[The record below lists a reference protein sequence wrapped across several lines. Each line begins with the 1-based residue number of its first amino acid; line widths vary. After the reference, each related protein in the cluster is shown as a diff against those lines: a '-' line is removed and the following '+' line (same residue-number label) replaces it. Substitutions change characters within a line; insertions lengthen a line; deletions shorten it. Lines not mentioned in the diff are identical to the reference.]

1 MIYGDNTSNIQ
12 SYKEFNKMSSE
23 PLTITGND
31 QTQEDKKL
39 QERVKSSGPLPDH
52 IAIIMDGNG
61 RWAQKKGNIRLFG
74 HKAGVESVR
83 DITESCAQ
91 LGVKYLT
98 LYAFSTENWNRPPS
112 EINGLM
118 KLLVQ
123 TLRNEAERLK
133 ENDIKLV
140 TIGQI
145 ERLPGKC
152 QSQLREVI
160 ELTKDN
166 KRMQLCLALSYSGRW
181 DITEAV
187 KSISKEVHEGNIH
200 PDQIDDDLIS
210 SYLSTATVPDPDLI
224 IRTSG
229 EYRISNFLLWQLAYS
244 ELYITETYWPDF
256 RRDELY
262 QAIFSFQK
270 RDRRYGK
277 VNNGHNKNLSTSVIN
292 QITS

>member
-1 MIYGDNTSNIQ
+1 LQ
-12 SYKEFNKMSSE
+12 SYKDLENMALE
-23 PLTITGND
+23 PLSLTDGK
-31 QTQEDKKL
+31 QSLEDKKI
-39 QERVKSSGPLPDH
+39 QEDLCESGSVPEH

-61 RWAQKKGNIRLFG
+61 RWAQKKGNIRLHG

-83 DITESCAQ
+83 DVTESCAQ

-98 LYAFSTENWNRPPS
+98 LYAFSTENWNRPSS

-123 TLRNEAERLK
+123 ALRNEADRLNK
-133 ENDIKLV
+133 NDIKLI

-145 ERLPGKC
+145 ERLPAKC
-152 QSQLREVI
+152 QRQLDEVK

-166 KRMQLCLALSYSGRW
+166 TRMQLCLALSYSGRW

-187 KSISKEVHEGNIH
+187 KHIAHDVKNGDLDPES
-200 PDQIDDDLIS
+200 IDDQVIS
-210 SYLSTATVPDPDLI
+210 SYLSTAAIPDPDLI

-262 QAIFSFQK
+262 DGIRSFQK

-277 VNNGHNKNLSTSVIN
+277 VRNGYNKSLSASVIN
-292 QITS
+292 QIIS

>member
-1 MIYGDNTSNIQ
+1 MSVKPLSITDSN
-12 SYKEFNKMSSE
+12 
-23 PLTITGND
+23 
-31 QTQEDKKL
+31 QTEEDKKL
-39 QERVKSSGPLPDH
+39 QERVKSSGPIPDH

-91 LGVKYLT
+91 LGVGYLT

-123 TLRNEAERLK
+123 TLRNEAERLNR
-133 ENDIKLV
+133 NDIKLV
-140 TIGQI
+140 TIGQT

-152 QSQLREVI
+152 QAQLEEVI
-160 ELTKDN
+160 DLTKDN

-181 DITEAV
+181 DIKEAV
-187 KSISKEVHEGNIH
+187 KSIAGEVKKGNIE
-200 PDQIDDDLIS
+200 PDEVDDELIS
-210 SYLSTATVPDPDLI
+210 SFLSTAKVPDPDLI

-244 ELYITETYWPDF
+244 ELYITETCWPDF

-270 RDRRYGK
+270 RDRRFGK
-277 VNNGHNKNLSTSVIN
+277 VKNGHNKSLTTTVIN
-292 QITS
+292 QIRS

>member
-1 MIYGDNTSNIQ
+1 MSLKSLSLTDNQ
-12 SYKEFNKMSSE
+12 
-23 PLTITGND
+23 
-31 QTQEDKKL
+31 QTEEDKKL
-39 QERVKSSGPLPDH
+39 QEQVKSSGAIPKH
-52 IAIIMDGNG
+52 IAVIMDGNG

-91 LGVKYLT
+91 LGVEYLT
-98 LYAFSTENWNRPPS
+98 LYAFSTENWNRPS
-112 EINGLM
+112 AEINGLM
-118 KLLVQ
+118 RLLVQ
-123 TLRNEAERLK
+123 TLRNEAERLNK
-133 ENDIKLV
+133 NDIKLV
-140 TIGQI
+140 TIGQT

-152 QSQLREVI
+152 QQMLEEVI
-160 ELTKDN
+160 ELTADN

-181 DITEAV
+181 DIKEAV
-187 KSISKEVHEGNIH
+187 KNIAKEVEKGNIT
-200 PDQIDDDLIS
+200 PDQIDDDLIGS
-210 SYLSTATVPDPDLI
+210 FLSTASVPDPDLI

-229 EYRISNFLLWQLAYS
+229 EFRISNFLLWQLAYS

-277 VNNGHNKNLSTSVIN
+277 VKNGHNKSMSASVIN
-292 QITS
+292 QIRS